1 MELMLS
7 LSAYKRDPSA
17 LISIHAI
24 YSYPASRDLSMSK
37 LFSLC
42 LLLSIFFI
50 AHSTVPPSSTFKYVN
65 EGEFGFYSSE
75 YAPDYRPLSL
85 FTSPFQLMFY
95 NTTPNA
101 YTLALLM
108 GTRRSESLRRWVWE
122 ANRGNPV
129 RENATLTFGK
139 DGNLVLADADGRV
152 AWQTNT
158 ANKGVV
164 GLQLLSNGNMVLH
177 DSKGNFIWQSFDS
190 PTDTLLVGQS
200 LRVGGATRL
209 VSRAS
214 QKENSDGAYSLVM
227 ESKRLVMYYK
237 SPNSPKPYLYYTFD
251 TRQDRLQNATLK
263 WYPDPYDN
271 SASEVTLD
279 LSSGGWAVNARP
291 KFNAT
296 LSFLRVGIDGNLRI
310 YSYNN
315 KVDYMAWDVS
325 FNLFSRDG
333 FPESECQLPERCG
346 KFGLCEDSQC
356 VACPLP
362 SGLLG
367 WSKNCEPVK
376 PPACGSKDFYYYKL
390 EGVDHSMSKY
400 AGGSVVKEDDCGKKC
415 SSDCKCMGYFYNK
428 ETSKC
433 TIAYDL
439 QTLTKVSNSTHV
451 GYIKAPKR

>member
-1 MELMLS
+1 MELS
-7 LSAYKRDPSA
+7 
-17 LISIHAI
+17 
-24 YSYPASRDLSMSK
+24 

-42 LLLSIFFI
+42 FLFSIPFI
-50 AHSTVPPSSTFKYVN
+50 AHATVPPSSTFKHVN

-75 YAPDYRPLSL
+75 YAPDYRPLPIG
-85 FTSPFQLMFY
+85 TSPFQLMFY

-108 GTRRSESLRRWVWE
+108 GTRRSESARRWVWE

-129 RENATLTFGK
+129 RENATLTFGE
-139 DGNLVLADADGRV
+139 DGNLVLVDAGGRI

-164 GLQLLSNGNMVLH
+164 GFEVLPNGNMVLH
-177 DSKGNFIWQSFDS
+177 DSKGKFIWQSFDS
-190 PTDTLLVGQS
+190 PTDTILVGQS
-200 LRVGGATRL
+200 LRVGGVTRL

-214 QKENSDGAYSLVM
+214 QNENSDGPYSLVM

-237 SPNSPKPYLYYTFD
+237 SPNSPKQYLYYTFAPS
-251 TRQDRLQNATLK
+251 QDRLQNATLK
-263 WYPDPYDN
+263 YSPDSYDD
-271 SASEVTLD
+271 SASDVTFD
-279 LSSGGWAVNARP
+279 LSSGGGSVLARP

-296 LSFLRVGIDGNLRI
+296 LSFLRIGIDGNLRI

-315 KVDYMAWDVS
+315 KVDYMAWDVA
-325 FNLFSRDG
+325 FTLFSRDD

-362 SGLLG
+362 GGLLG
-367 WSKNCEPVK
+367 WSKSCEPVK
-376 PPACGSKDFYYYKL
+376 PPACGSTNFYYYKL

-400 AGGSVVKEDDCGKKC
+400 AGGSGPVKEEDCGRKC

-433 TIAYDL
+433 SIAYDL

-451 GYIKAPKR
+451 GYIKAPKK